1 LLPSWAKAN
10 VPSMDADALK
20 ARAADLGF
28 DACGV
33 AQGEPID
40 PGGRLRDWLD
50 QGRHGPMDYM
60 ARNVAER
67 EDVQRSVPD
76 AKSVV
81 ALAISYRRDAPPAA
95 PLKVSRYVTDR
106 DYHKVLRKRLRKL
119 RKAIIAEHPDA
130 VVKPSV
136 DTSPVLERA
145 WAARAGI
152 AWIGKSCMA
161 ISPRLGTYTF
171 LGTLITDVKFAPD
184 APLPDRCGSC
194 TRCLDACP
202 TQAFVGP
209 GELDARRCIT
219 TWNVEDRSRAVEEMP
234 ELHGWLAGCDVC
246 QEVCPWNKFGV
257 EADPELRPRPSLAW
271 PDPSLSEQD
280 NDALDE
286 LIEGTA
292 LKRTGVPALRRNAL
306 RVLK

>member
-1 LLPSWAKAN
+1 MLPSWAKAN
-10 VPSMDADALK
+10 VPWVDADALK
-20 ARAADLGF
+20 ARAAALGF

-33 AQGEPID
+33 ARVGPID
-40 PGGRLRDWLD
+40 AEGRLRDWLAR
-50 QGRHGPMDYM
+50 GRHGPMDYM

-67 EDVQRSVPD
+67 EDVRRLVPG
-76 AKSVV
+76 ARSVV
-81 ALAISYRRDAPPAA
+81 ALAISYRRDAPPQA

-119 RKAIIAEHPDA
+119 RKEILAQRPEA

-152 AWIGKSCMA
+152 AWLGKSCMA

-171 LGTLITDVKFAPD
+171 LGTLITDAEFAAD
-184 APLPDRCGSC
+184 APMPDRCGSC

-209 GELDARRCIT
+209 GQLDARRCIT
-219 TWNVEDRSRAVEEMP
+219 TWNVEDRRRAREDMP

-257 EADPELRPRPSLAW
+257 DADPELRERPALAW
-271 PDPSLSEQD
+271 PDPSIAEGG
-280 NDALDE
+280 DE
-286 LIEGTA
+286 VLQPLLEGTA
-292 LKRTGVPALRRNAL
+292 LKRTGAPALRRNAL
-306 RVLK
+306 RILK